1 MVASV
6 RQAIWSRFPD
16 VTITRVKTLDAQLS
30 DSIAIER
37 FQTMVLFAFG
47 GAALALAM
55 LGIYGVLSCSVE
67 GRRKEIG
74 VRMAIGATRGG
85 ICVETLRESA
95 TPVIAGLAVGLF
107 AGMWASR
114 EVRGLLYGV
123 SGIEPELLLGVV
135 ALFVSVALM
144 AGFLP
149 ARRAAS
155 VDPMDA
161 LRAE

>member
-1 MVASV
+1 MVVSI

-16 VTITRVKTLDAQLS
+16 VTITRAKTLDAQLN

-74 VRMAIGATRGG
+74 VRIAVGATRGG
-85 ICVETLRESA
+85 ICIETLRESA
-95 TPVIAGLAVGLF
+95 TSDDRRPGGGITRRDVGIARGSRVAV
-107 AGMWASR
+107 WR
-114 EVRGLLYGV
+114 KRN
-123 SGIEPELLLGVV
+123 
-135 ALFVSVALM
+135 
-144 AGFLP
+144 
-149 ARRAAS
+149 
-155 VDPMDA
+155 
-161 LRAE
+161 